1 MHTHAHTHTHA
12 RSHTLV
18 PTLTHIHIHSYTCT
32 PLKVP
37 VEAYAQYCHKR
48 VEKMAQSGAK
58 KGVKKPSVE
67 EIVHAKVTLLHR

>member
-1 MHTHAHTHTHA
+1 
-12 RSHTLV
+12 
-18 PTLTHIHIHSYTCT
+18 
-32 PLKVP
+32 VP